1 MRIFILTFFTVM
13 ALLASNKTVNKNI
26 QTSSCEDGLFSLSA
40 YSSNKRGLTIEDVL
54 RDLSSRCGL
63 TLEFDDK
70 KSKEVIK
77 KSLDFVNIKNYTFDE
92 FLKFLFDEANLFY
105 NYDKKQKIIKISY
118 YKTKTFNIDY
128 INVSELTSE
137 SSKSIN
143 TGSGSST
150 TNNSNYSTSD
160 NGTYNDGSEGT
171 SADYTKI
178 VTKSKFTFWETLKN
192 NIKQLLAN
200 SKDYKLFINK
210 DASLLTIKAN
220 RKDLETVS
228 RFLETTMSKMHKQVL
243 IEARII
249 EVIYNDSHKDGIDWS
264 KFNLSINGNISSSKS
279 KTDGFITGRLSVP
292 NYYVGYNFSANG
304 LLNFLKTYGDVKIL
318 SNPKVLTLNNQPA
331 VINVGKQL
339 SYRYQT
345 GSISYTSTGS
355 PVGSATYDIGSTF
368 IGITLY
374 VIPEVSST
382 NSIIMKINPVISAL
396 ADDTS
401 NNINTLRELPPD
413 IKIKQMTS
421 IVKVKD
427 GQKVLIGGLIS
438 SMKSKT
444 HNKVPIL
451 GDIPILGSAF
461 HSVDDEVKNSELF
474 ILLVPK
480 IVKTSNMPTIDE
492 AKILKGEIE

>member
-1 MRIFILTFFTVM
+1 MRIVLLIFIIFFTQSM
-13 ALLASNKTVNKNI
+13 FGSSNICENK
-26 QTSSCEDGLFSLSA
+26 LFSLSA
-40 YSSNKRGLTIEDVL
+40 YSSDKKGLTIEDVL
-54 RDLSSRCGL
+54 RDLSLKCGL
-63 TLEFDDK
+63 TLKFEDQ
-70 KSKEVIK
+70 KSKKALK
-77 KSLDFVNIKNYTFDE
+77 KRLDFVNIKNYTFDE

-105 NYDKKQKIIKISY
+105 DYNKNQDMIKISY
-118 YKTKTFNIDY
+118 YKSKTFSIDY

-143 TGSGSST
+143 TGSGSTST
-150 TNNSNYSTSD
+150 GSYGATGASGTTGTSGTN
-160 NGTYNDGSEGT
+160 SEGT

-178 VTKSKFTFWETLKN
+178 VTKSKFTFWDTLEKS
-192 NIKQLLAN
+192 IEKLLSD

-220 RKDLETVS
+220 KKDLKTVS
-228 RFLETTMSKMHKQVL
+228 RFLKTTMSKMHKQVL
-243 IEARII
+243 IEAKII
-249 EVIYNDSHKDGIDWS
+249 EVIYNDSHKKGIDWS
-264 KFNLSINGNISSSKS
+264 KFNLAINGNMSSSKS
-279 KTDGFITGRLSVP
+279 RVSGLTVGDLSNP
-292 NYYVGYNFSANG
+292 DYYIGYNFSVDG

-451 GDIPILGSAF
+451 GDIPVLGSAF